1 MDKPT
6 ELHVTFKQVC
16 HNCNQPIMAEPI
28 ENAFCSYDC
37 LGEKDDWADE
47 QENKLKQEGEI

>member
-6 ELHVTFKQVC
+6 ELHITFKQVC

-28 ENAFCSYDC
+28 ENAFCSYEC
-37 LGEKDDWADE
+37 LGEKDAWADE
-47 QENKLKQEGEI
+47 QENNLKEKREI